1 MSGMSAKEVQQD
13 LGRRLS
19 NHHGV
24 AAKLEKD
31 LDDRTF
37 NGKPIQITAGL
48 IRKARIAEDL
58 VWTCPYTG
66 KTYDALDLV
75 SRQVDKD
82 HIIPYSLRPSD
93 SLDSLVI
100 TFAEVNRMKRQRTAW
115 QFVNDEQGKIVEGSP
130 QLSIVSLSRFK
141 QWTESLE
148 NFKGHDDDKRRK
160 KKRKELLLLPTYE
173 EKGFVPRDLTVTSQ
187 LVRLGAQIIKKTFTE
202 NEKQPVVVSL
212 PGSVTGTVR
221 KGWNL
226 LGCLE
231 LAAPQVKD
239 ASGNIKNKTEIRNL
253 THLHHA
259 LDACVLG
266 LASHY
271 LPNNGGLWE
280 AMIKRNPNDAEKS
293 LLRSTGYF
301 DFDSQGRFGL
311 TELPDALKEQ
321 IRQRLAEKRVVQ
333 HIPADMSG
341 MRVEENTRGI
351 SPDKNGRII
360 SENGRVSLRQQSR
373 DAKTGKITIKK
384 TEESSAKVVG
394 LKPGKLTPQKG
405 VRVITDNFG
414 VAILDHAAEG
424 EEKFVIIP
432 WHKVWPRIQEL
443 KARNAGKMPRIIR
456 NGMLIRI
463 AGLAGKQAAKNCVW
477 RVFSVKQSKKLDLG
491 SPDRVVMED
500 KGLGVWREVS
510 LETLGIGRITILPNK
525 FTTATT

>member
-1 MSGMSAKEVQQD
+1 

-24 AAKLEKD
+24 AEKLEKD
-31 LDDRTF
+31 LEGKTF
-37 NGKPIQITAGL
+37 NGQPIQITAGL

-58 VWTCPYTG
+58 NWTCPYTG
-66 KTYDALDLV
+66 KTYDALNLV

-82 HIIPYSLRPSD
+82 HIIPRSLRPSD
-93 SLDSLVI
+93 SLDSLVV
-100 TFAEVNRMKRQRTAW
+100 TFAEVNRMKGQRTAW
-115 QFVNDEQGKIVEGSP
+115 QFVSDMQSQVVEGSP
-130 QLSIVSLSRFK
+130 QLSIVSLTRFK
-141 QWTESLE
+141 QCVEGLESY
-148 NFKGHDDDKRRK
+148 KGHDDDKRRK
-160 KKRKELLLLPTYE
+160 KKRKELLLLPNYE

-187 LVRLGAQIIKKTFTE
+187 LVRLGAQIIKKNFAE
-202 NEKQPVVVSL
+202 IEKQPVVVSL

-226 LGCLE
+226 LGCLS
-231 LAAPQVKD
+231 LAAPQVKETD
-239 ASGNIKNKTEIRNL
+239 GGIKNKTDIRNL

-280 AMIKRNPNDAEKS
+280 VMLKRNPNDHEKA
-293 LLRSTGYF
+293 LLRTTGYF

-311 TELPDALKEQ
+311 TELPEVLKEQ

-341 MRVEENTRGI
+341 MRVEENTRGLVGI
-351 SPDKNGRII
+351 
-360 SENGRVSLRQQSR
+360 ENGRVSLRQQSR
-373 DAKTGKITIKK
+373 DAKTGKITIKE
-384 TEESSAKVVG
+384 TEESAAKVIG
-394 LKPGKLTPQKG
+394 LQPGKLAPQKG

-424 EEKFVIIP
+424 EERFVIIP

-443 KARNAGKMPRIIR
+443 KARNAGKEPRILR
-456 NGMLIRI
+456 NGQLVKLTSGKRKGTWRI
-463 AGLAGKQAAKNCVW
+463 FSIKNN
-477 RVFSVKQSKKLDLG
+477 SSGMALDLG
-491 SPDRVVMED
+491 LPDELYPSWINSLLKSLLRDGLTVMQ
-500 KGLGVWREVS
+500 
-510 LETLGIGRITILPNK
+510 TT
-525 FTTATT
+525 FTGCEKTE